1 MTESR
6 VVLEAA
12 DLRAGFGSTTVLHG
26 TSFAVREGEI
36 AAIMGLNGAGK
47 SVTMKVLSG
56 ILPAWRG
63 RVVFDGEEIQGL
75 TAEQRVGRGVASMTQ
90 GRQVF
95 PDLSVEENLRLGA
108 YLLRRRDRA
117 RYASELAAIY
127 DRFPRLAERRRQQA
141 GTMSGGEQAILAL
154 GRALISRPKI
164 LLIDEPTAGLAPIVV
179 DTFLETLREVNA
191 TGLTMLLVEQNV
203 PFTLRLA
210 HRAHI
215 MQRGRIVYE
224 SETASI
230 DHDAMV
236 RYLGIGRL
244 LAQTVGAAAADTA
257 SPNGSAPRKTAARR
271 VRTAKTT
278 APRKRAP
285 RRTS

>member
-1 MTESR
+1 MTDR
-6 VVLEAA
+6 PVVLEAD

-26 TSFAVREGEI
+26 TSFAVRQGEI
-36 AAIMGLNGAGK
+36 AAILGLNGAGK

-56 ILPAWRG
+56 VVPCWKG
-63 RVVFDGEEIQGL
+63 RVLLNGREVQNL
-75 TAEQRVGRGVASMTQ
+75 TAEQRVGRGLALMTQ

-117 RYASELAAIY
+117 GYAAALASVY
-127 DRFPRLAERRRQQA
+127 ERFPRLAERRRQAA

-154 GRALISRPKI
+154 ARALMSRPKI
-164 LLIDEPTAGLAPIVV
+164 LLIDEPTAGLAPIIVEQ
-179 DTFLETLREVNA
+179 FLETLREVNES
-191 TGLTMLLVEQNV
+191 GLTMLLVEQNV
-203 PFTLRLA
+203 PFALRLA

-224 SETASI
+224 SETASM

-244 LAQTVGAAAADTA
+244 LTPAVHAGGDAAP
-257 SPNGSAPRKTAARR
+257 PNGSKPRKAAARR
-271 VRTAKTT
+271 VRAAKPAT
-278 APRKRAP
+278 PRKRTP